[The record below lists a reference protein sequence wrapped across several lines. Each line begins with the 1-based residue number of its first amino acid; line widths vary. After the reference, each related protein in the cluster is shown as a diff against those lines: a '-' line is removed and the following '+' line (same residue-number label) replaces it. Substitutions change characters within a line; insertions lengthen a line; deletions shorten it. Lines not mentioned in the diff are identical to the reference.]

1 MAKDKYA
8 TKAAAERRAKALG
21 CSGTHSMDENGKTVY
36 MPCSTHDAYQKA
48 KGSGSSK
55 SSGSSYESKTNNK
68 TAKLFKEVT
77 QALYSQLEGDEKALT
92 DAMLGVVR
100 EYGKFGSE
108 GSTVYPNY
116 VGPAQNPD
124 SSIGVK
130 CGNCVF
136 HFEAEDGI
144 GCSAIDADIEENGV
158 CRLAMIPP
166 GLVDSDA
173 PMQEAAAGALKV
185 GDFVRWRSS
194 GGTARGRIERI
205 ERNGQINVPDSDF
218 TINGEEND
226 PAALITVWREG
237 ADGWAATDTK
247 VGHKFSTLTKIKSL
261 REAKRVA
268 EADKYKV
275 PEGVQS
281 AAKRA
286 LKWIS
291 EGKAGSGFTD
301 VGRRRASQLAS
312 GGTVSRDTVARMKSY
327 FARHTNDRKAEG
339 FNAGEKGYPSPG
351 RVAWDA
357 WGGDAGK
364 TWVNGINLDK

>member
-1 MAKDKYA
+1 MVAISSSEDIEPGG
-8 TKAAAERRAKALG
+8 THPRDERRREALRI
-21 CSGTHSMDENGKTVY
+21 
-36 MPCSTHDAYQKA
+36 
-48 KGSGSSK
+48 
-55 SSGSSYESKTNNK
+55 
-68 TAKLFKEVT
+68 KEVS
-77 QALYSQLEGDEKALT
+77 QDLYSQLEGDEKALV

-100 EYGKFGSE
+100 EYGKFGSK
-108 GSTVYPNY
+108 GSSVYVSYQP
-116 VGPAQNPD
+116 PAENED
-124 SSIGVK
+124 KAIGVK

-144 GCSAIDADIEENGV
+144 GCSAIDADIEENGN

-166 GLVDSDA
+166 GLVNA
-173 PMQEAAAGALKV
+173 PEAMAEAAPGALKT
-185 GDFVRWRSS
+185 GDFVSWDSS
-194 GGTARGRIERI
+194 GGRSQGRISRI
-205 ERNGQINVPDSDF
+205 VRDGKINVPNSSL
-218 TINGEEND
+218 TITGTEDD
-226 PAALITVWREG
+226 PAALIVVWSKTDEG
-237 ADGWAATDTK
+237 WSPSDTK
-247 VGHKFSTLTKIKSL
+247 VGHKFSTLTKIKPL
-261 REAKRVA
+261 REAKLV

-312 GGTVSRDTVARMKSY
+312 GGSVSRDTVARMKSY
-327 FARHTNDRKAEG
+327 FARHTSDRKAEG